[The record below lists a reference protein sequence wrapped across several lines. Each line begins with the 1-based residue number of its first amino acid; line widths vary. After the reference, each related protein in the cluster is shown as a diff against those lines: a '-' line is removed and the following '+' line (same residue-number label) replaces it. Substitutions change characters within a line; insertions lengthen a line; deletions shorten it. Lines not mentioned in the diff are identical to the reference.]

1 MVELYWPR
9 DTTFMDNRAD
19 LRFTGSGVYEVPDR
33 LEEFYRSRG
42 WEDPPE
48 DHDEDAEEPDS
59 ANTPNLSG
67 PTRDE
72 LVEGEGDEDDDGGG
86 SGN

>member
-9 DTTFMDNRAD
+9 DTTFMDAEAD
-19 LRFTGSGVYEVPDR
+19 LRFTGEGVYKVPGD

-48 DHDEDAEEPDS
+48 DDESGAEEPGS
-59 ANTPNLSG
+59 ANQPTQTG

-72 LVEGEGDEDDDGGG
+72 LVGGDAEGGE

>member
-9 DTTFMDNRAD
+9 ETTFLDVEAD
-19 LRFTGSGVYEVPDR
+19 LRFTGSGVYEVPDK

-42 WEDPPE
+42 WMDPPE
-48 DHDEDAEEPDS
+48 NHDGEAGQPDS
-59 ANTPNLSG
+59 ANTPNQTG

-72 LVEGEGDEDDDGGG
+72 MVDDEDGGD